1 MGVARATG
9 GQQVRLWTQQ
19 VRKAV
24 ESLARSIGFGQ
35 HARDPAQKGGRGEP
49 RINEVAALPWL
60 LLQGAVEALGMGGGV
75 GVLEGV
81 EAGGVGGGGADVGP
95 VGEGGAG
102 LD

>member
-24 ESLARSIGFGQ
+24 EGNT
-35 HARDPAQKGGRGEP
+35 PQKGGPGEP
-49 RINEVAALPWL
+49 RINEVAALPCL

-75 GVLEGV
+75 GVFEGV
-81 EAGGVGGGGADVGP
+81 LAGGVGGGGTDVGP
-95 VGEGGAG
+95 VGKGGAG
-102 LD
+102 LDGVVGAGRAAEV